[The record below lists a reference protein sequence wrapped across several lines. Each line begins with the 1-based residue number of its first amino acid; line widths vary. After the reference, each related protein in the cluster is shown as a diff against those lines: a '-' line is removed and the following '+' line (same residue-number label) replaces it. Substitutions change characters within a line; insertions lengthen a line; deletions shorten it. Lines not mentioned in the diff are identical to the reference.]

1 MTAPELAA
9 PPAIPPATAPSRLI
23 RARDAIAFE
32 WTKLRSLRSTS
43 ITLLFA
49 VIATLGLTAIVAR
62 GLAAGPGLPASGPI
76 NALTGSFLSYAEYG
90 TLPLAILGALTFS
103 SEYSTG
109 LIRLTFTA
117 VPRRLTVLGAKAA
130 VAGGSALVIGELL
143 AFACFG
149 LAQAILSG
157 HGGVSLTD
165 PGVLGSVLA
174 AGCLLP
180 ACVLVGVA
188 LGAVLRH
195 TAGAIASTVAAVY
208 LLAVLSLALPHPWNL
223 RIGQFTLPFAAYQ
236 LITSHPSPDLLSPGL
251 SLLVLAAWPAVTL
264 LAAAVL
270 LSRRDL

>member
-90 TLPLAILGALTFS
+90 T
-103 SEYSTG
+103 